1 MFSEPDII
9 KGFNFMIVN
18 IFVMFGESDL
28 ITNCVPR
35 LGDLF
40 LYSYDAYFIKGLL
53 KKIEKKLART
63 FTLTF
68 RYYFKLG
75 DLLIAYTPLN
85 LK

>member
-9 KGFNFMIVN
+9 KRFEFMIVN
-18 IFVMFGESDL
+18 IFVMFGECDL
-28 ITNCVPR
+28 VTNCVPR

-40 LYSYDAYFIKGLL
+40 LYSYDEYFIKGLL

-63 FTLTF
+63 FTFTF
-68 RYYFKLG
+68 RYYFKLS
-75 DLLIAYTPLN
+75 DLLIAYIPLS